1 MSDTIKHFLLTFDI
15 GRQTADVRAFGD
27 DYEAALNAYDE
38 AEDQHRFDPQIEV
51 VLLGADSLDTLKKT
65 HSSYFM
71 GSDET
76 EHPFAS
82 FLERARVN
90 QG

>member
-1 MSDTIKHFLLTFDI
+1 MGDVIQHFLITFDI
-15 GRQTADVRAFGD
+15 GRQTAHVREFGT
-27 DYEAALNAYDE
+27 DYEAALDAYDQ
-38 AEDQHRFDPQIEV
+38 AEDQVRADPQIEV

-71 GSDET
+71 GT
-76 EHPFAS
+76 PAEHPFAS
-82 FLERARVN
+82 FLRDAAAA

>member
-15 GRQTADVRAFGD
+15 GRQTADVREFGD
-27 DYEAALNAYDE
+27 DYEAALAAYDE
-38 AEDQHRFDPQIEV
+38 AEDRVQFDPQVEV
-51 VLLGADSLDTLKKT
+51 VLLGADSLETLKKT

-71 GSDET
+71 GT
-76 EHPFAS
+76 PAEHPFAS
-82 FLERARVN
+82 FLRNAAAA

>member
-15 GRQTADVRAFGD
+15 GRQTAQVREFGD

-38 AEDQHRFDPQIEV
+38 AEDQVRPDPQVEV
-51 VLLGADSLDTLKKT
+51 VLLGADSLETLKKT

-71 GSDET
+71 GT
-76 EHPFAS
+76 PAEHPFAS
-82 FLERARVN
+82 FLRDAAAA

>member
-15 GRQTADVRAFGD
+15 GRQTADVREFGE
-27 DYEAALNAYDE
+27 DYEAALTAYDA
-38 AEDQHRFDPQIEV
+38 AEDSVRFDPQIEV
-51 VLLGADSLDTLKKT
+51 VLLGADSLETLKKT

-71 GSDET
+71 GT
-76 EHPFAS
+76 PAEHPFAS
-82 FLERARVN
+82 FLRNAAAA